1 MVTMVKATTH
11 TTTITIAITFTI
23 MTITTM
29 TTELIPSV
37 ERCLEAS
44 QNTFTMRNLL
54 LVRLSNTATRQD
66 KVILRAVKVEPARWA
81 TAYCRLGHTYQRFA
95 DRPTTSP
102 LFHGFKSDMAS
113 YCERLHLTVL
123 ASSGEEGGS

>member
-1 MVTMVKATTH
+1 MVTMVKVTTH

-29 TTELIPSV
+29 TMELTPSV
-37 ERCLEAS
+37 EPCLEAS
-44 QNTFTMRNLL
+44 QNTFTMHSLL
-54 LVRLSNTATRQD
+54 LVRPRNRATQQN

-81 TAYCRLGHTYQRFA
+81 TAYCRLGHTYQRFP

-102 LFHGFKSDMAS
+102 LFHGFKSDMTS
-113 YCERLHLTVL
+113 YYERFTRQF
-123 ASSGEEGGS
+123 